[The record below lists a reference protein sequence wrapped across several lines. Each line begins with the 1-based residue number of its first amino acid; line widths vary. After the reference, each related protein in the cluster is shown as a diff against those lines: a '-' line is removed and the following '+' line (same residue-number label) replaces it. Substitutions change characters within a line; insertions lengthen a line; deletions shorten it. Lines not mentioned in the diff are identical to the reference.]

1 MRKDALKKL
10 FCLFLC
16 ALMLLCFVG
25 CESDDTSSG
34 AEPQG
39 EQQTE
44 EIKKGE
50 SISLLFCD
58 SDTLNPYTAQT
69 EINRQLCRLIFDPLV
84 KTDNEFNPVLCVA
97 KSVKIKGKEC
107 RVTLKNVKF
116 SDGSSLKA
124 SDVVYSFNLAKD
136 SDTSYGYKLY
146 NIESVKASSN
156 SEVVFSMKKKDPYC
170 KNVLD
175 FPIIKAESDKL
186 TDSDGVVLPTIGS
199 GRYVPKQD
207 YSKLTL
213 NKKYYGKKGAV
224 KTIVLQV
231 APDAESISHYIEIG
245 AADMYYTDISDGN
258 IIRMSA
264 DKYSINLNNLVYIGI
279 NSSYGMLKEEALRHA
294 ISSALDRNAICSNSY
309 YNNAIAATGFFN
321 PAWSETASVQN
332 IQTAANNKITV
343 ENLAEIGYNNL
354 DSEGYYVNSSGN
366 RLNFTLLVNSDNAV
380 RVGAAKRIAQQLSS
394 AGIKV
399 TVVERKY
406 SEYKKLLKSGSFQLY
421 LGEVNIT
428 PNMDLSKL
436 VSPKSSAVFGIPK
449 VEKETKKE
457 KSEESKE
464 EGTEETSGENTQEV
478 VLRNKS
484 LEIING
490 FYKGVNTITDVATT
504 LQTEMLIIP
513 VCYRTG
519 VLFCDE
525 TIKNVEKVS
534 LSDIYFSIESYL
546 IEHK

>member
-1 MRKDALKKL
+1 MLI
-10 FCLFLC
+10 CL
-16 ALMLLCFVG
+16 AG
-25 CESDDTSSG
+25 CGGKETVISG
-34 AEPQG
+34 EEG
-39 EQQTE
+39 EEQQAE

-58 SDTLNPYTAQT
+58 SDTLDPYTAQT

-84 KTDNEFNPVLCVA
+84 KTDNEFNPVLCLA

-124 SDVVYSFNLAKD
+124 SDVVYSFNLAKE
-136 SDTSYGYKLY
+136 SNSSYEYKLY
-146 NIESVKASSN
+146 NIEKAEASSK
-156 SEVVFSMKKKDPYC
+156 SEIVFSMKKKDPYC
-170 KNVLD
+170 KNILD

-207 YSKLTL
+207 YSKLTI
-213 NKKYYGKKGAV
+213 NKKYHGKKGTV

-264 DKYSINLNNLVYIGI
+264 DKYSVNLNNLVYIGI
-279 NSSYGMLKEEALRHA
+279 NSSYGMLKQEELRHA
-294 ISSALDRNAICSNSY
+294 ISSALDRNAVCSNSY

-321 PAWSETASVQN
+321 PVWSETASVQN
-332 IQTAANNKITV
+332 IQTTANNKITV

-354 DSEGYYVNSSGN
+354 DSQGYYVNSSGN
-366 RLNFTLLVNSDNAV
+366 RLNFTLLVNSDNSL

-399 TVVERKY
+399 TVIERKY
-406 SEYKKLLKSGSFQLY
+406 SEYLKLLKSGDFQLY

-428 PNMDLSKL
+428 PNMDLTKL
-436 VSPKSSAVFGIPK
+436 VSPKSSAVYGIPK
-449 VEKETKKE
+449 VEKEKNKDKDKDE
-457 KSEESKE
+457 KE
-464 EGTEETSGENTQEV
+464 EGTEETSGENPKEV

-490 FYKGVNTITDVATT
+490 FYDGVNTITDVATT

-525 TIKNVEKVS
+525 SIKNVEKVS

-546 IEHK
+546 IEEK

>member
-1 MRKDALKKL
+1 
-10 FCLFLC
+10 
-16 ALMLLCFVG
+16 MLISFVG
-25 CESDDTSSG
+25 CSDSEDTSSG
-34 AEPQG
+34 TIADS

-44 EIKKGE
+44 EIKKGK

-69 EINRQLCRLIFDPLV
+69 EINRQLCRLIFEPLV

-97 KSVKIKGKEC
+97 KSVKIKGKKC
-107 RVTLKNVKF
+107 YVKLKNIKF
-116 SDGSSLKA
+116 SDGSALRA
-124 SDVVYSFNLAKD
+124 RDVVYSFNLAKD
-136 SDTSYGYKLY
+136 SKTYYGYKLY
-146 NIESVKASSN
+146 NIESVKASSSN
-156 SEVVFSMKKKDPYC
+156 EVVFSMKKKDPYC

-213 NKKYYGKKGAV
+213 NKKYYGKKGSI
-224 KTIVLQV
+224 KTITLQV
-231 APDAESISHYIEIG
+231 APDAESIAHCIEIG

-294 ISSALDRNAICSNSY
+294 ISSALDRKAICSNSY

-321 PAWSETASVQN
+321 PVWSETASVQN
-332 IQTAANNKITV
+332 IQITANNKITV

-366 RLNFTLLVNSDNAV
+366 RLNFTLLVNSDNRV
-380 RVGAAKRIAQQLSS
+380 RVSAAKRIAQQLSN
-394 AGIKV
+394 AGIRI
-399 TVVERKY
+399 TVIERKY
-406 SEYKKLLKSGSFQLY
+406 SEYLKLLKSGNFQLY
-421 LGEVNIT
+421 LGEVNVT
-428 PNMDLSKL
+428 PNMDLTRL
-436 VSPKSSAVFGIPK
+436 VSPKSSAVYGIPK
-449 VEKETKKE
+449 VEKKTDKKDKGEKDKETDGE
-457 KSEESKE
+457 
-464 EGTEETSGENTQEV
+464 TEETSGENPKEV
-478 VLRNKS
+478 VVRNKS

-490 FYKGVNTITDVATT
+490 FYDGVNTITDVATT

-525 TIKNVEKVS
+525 KIKNVENAS
-534 LSDIYFSIESYL
+534 RSDIYFSIESYS
-546 IEHK
+546 IHE

>member
-1 MRKDALKKL
+1 LKKL

-16 ALMLLCFVG
+16 AIMLISFVG
-25 CESDDTSSG
+25 CSDSEDTSSG
-34 AEPQG
+34 TATDS

-44 EIKKGE
+44 EIKKGK

-69 EINRQLCRLIFDPLV
+69 EINRQLCRLIFEPLV

-97 KSVKIKGKEC
+97 KSVKIKGKKC
-107 RVTLKNVKF
+107 YVKLKNIKF
-116 SDGSSLKA
+116 SDGSALRA
-124 SDVVYSFNLAKD
+124 RDVVYSFNLAKD
-136 SDTSYGYKLY
+136 SKTYYGYKLY
-146 NIESVKASSN
+146 NIESVKASSSN
-156 SEVVFSMKKKDPYC
+156 EVVFSMKKKDPYC

-213 NKKYYGKKGAV
+213 NKKYYGKKGSI
-224 KTIVLQV
+224 KTIALQV
-231 APDAESISHYIEIG
+231 APDAESIAHCIEIG

-279 NSSYGMLKEEALRHA
+279 NSTYGMLKEEALRHA
-294 ISSALDRNAICSNSY
+294 ISSALDRKAICSNSY

-321 PAWSETASVQN
+321 PVWSETASVQN
-332 IQTAANNKITV
+332 IQITANNKITV

-366 RLNFTLLVNSDNAV
+366 RLNFTLLVNSDNRV
-380 RVGAAKRIAQQLSS
+380 RVSAAKRIAQQLSN
-394 AGIKV
+394 AGIRI
-399 TVVERKY
+399 TVIERKY
-406 SEYKKLLKSGSFQLY
+406 SEYLKLLKSGNFQLY
-421 LGEVNIT
+421 LGEVNVT
-428 PNMDLSKL
+428 PNMDLTRL
-436 VSPKSSAVFGIPK
+436 VSPKSSAVYGIPK
-449 VEKETKKE
+449 VEKKTDKKDKGEKDKETDGE
-457 KSEESKE
+457 
-464 EGTEETSGENTQEV
+464 TEETSGENPKEV
-478 VLRNKS
+478 VVRNKS

-490 FYKGVNTITDVATT
+490 FYDGVNTITDVATT

-525 TIKNVEKVS
+525 KIKNVENAS
-534 LSDIYFSIESYL
+534 RSDIYFSIESYS
-546 IEHK
+546 IHE